1 MDVLAPSLLWLGVV
15 CLYGAWWCRHMGR
28 WPGFL
33 RAYPCVMGAG
43 AVLVL
48 GGLVTSLQGAISPGA
63 ALGSAMAYVMAA
75 GTLLAVLSPLARKP
89 VWAMALLLPVGLV
102 LGVLERAS

>member
-28 WPGFL
+28 WPGFA
-33 RAYPCVMGAG
+33 RAYRYVMGGGTALVLAGLVVSLRG
-43 AVLVL
+43 AV
-48 GGLVTSLQGAISPGA
+48 SPGA

-75 GTLLAVLSPLARKP
+75 GMMLSVLSPLARRP
-89 VWAMALLLPVGLV
+89 LWAMALLLPMGLV

>member
-28 WPGFL
+28 WPSFA
-33 RAYPCVMGAG
+33 RAYGAVMGLG
-43 AVLVL
+43 AVLVAS
-48 GGLVTSLQGAISPGA
+48 GLVTALQGSVSLGA
-63 ALGSAMAYVMAA
+63 AVGSALAYVMAA
-75 GTLLAVLSPLARKP
+75 GTVLAVLSPLARKP
-89 VWAMALLLPVGLV
+89 LWAMALLLPVGLM

>member
-28 WPGFL
+28 WPRLL
-33 RAYPCVMGAG
+33 RACPYVMGAG
-43 AVLVL
+43 GVLVL
-48 GGLVTSLQGAISPGA
+48 GGFFAALQGAVSPGA
-63 ALGSAMAYVMAA
+63 ALGSAMVYVMAA
-75 GTLLAVLSPLARKP
+75 GTLLSVLSPLARRP
-89 VWAMALLLPVGLV
+89 LWAMALLLPVGLV